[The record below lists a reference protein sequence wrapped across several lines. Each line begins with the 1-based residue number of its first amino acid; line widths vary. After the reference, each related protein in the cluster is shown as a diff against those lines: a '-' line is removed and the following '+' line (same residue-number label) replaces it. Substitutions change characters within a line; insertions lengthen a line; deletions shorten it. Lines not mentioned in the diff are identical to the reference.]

1 MNQELYTTLY
11 ENRLL
16 KNVTEVTIFEKN
28 LNKLAEN
35 FKEEDIVE
43 LCEILDDNTKDR
55 EVMFGVIHLLETL
68 SSENAFR
75 NTIEGIVKI
84 KNHSPE
90 WAKTIMYRCLNDLFS
105 IEMINKILSTL
116 PKAIKDSFY
125 ELLMEINAEDEQIF
139 GDAIKSICF

>member
-125 ELLMEINAEDEQIF
+125 ELLMEINAEDEQI
-139 GDAIKSICF
+139 KSICF